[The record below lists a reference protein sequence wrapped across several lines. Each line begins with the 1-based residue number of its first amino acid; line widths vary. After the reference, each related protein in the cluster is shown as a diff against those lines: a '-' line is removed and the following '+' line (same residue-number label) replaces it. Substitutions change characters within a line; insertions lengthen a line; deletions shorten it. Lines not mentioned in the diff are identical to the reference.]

1 MGDPLKLRLK
11 EFIVRTLKLEDLSPG
26 DLVDDAPLFGSGLAL
41 DSIDALELV
50 VALEKEY
57 HIKITSS
64 EESRQALASVDR
76 LAEFIRAR
84 SRKDNPCA

>member
-11 EFIVRTLKLEDLSPG
+11 EFIVRTLKLEDLSPD
-26 DLVDDAPLFGSGLAL
+26 DLVDDAPLFGSGLDL

-84 SRKDNPCA
+84 ARKDIPLA